1 MTSAN
6 VFNLSSVQQGQTLN
20 ANAATGKG
28 KANNPEAA
36 SVFAS
41 MMNGNY
47 STNLM
52 GSESENISSSIN
64 EVSTDNAAAGDAY
77 ERYQYRDNAIDS
89 EEGTTI
95 SDKINS
101 SEEELLNFE
110 DDVVQS
116 VATELEVDPEMVTEE
131 LQNLGMTV
139 YDLLNPQ
146 NLATLAMELT
156 GENSPA
162 ELLTNGEFLNI
173 MQDVEH
179 MADQLMTDLGL
190 TSGQMDELVS
200 QMDELMLQMDILEQP
215 ISLEEAGIAEILQHV
230 VTDETIA
237 AEEADMATSLPKEH
251 PEEMTEIP
259 EAETDTQL
267 QVDEEETQYL
277 QKETSYQQAYSEKED
292 GKSSDSFRESQNSS
306 HRTTSAEP
314 EIVNVTVSTEPL
326 TPETVA
332 ATNSEASYLSID
344 AMDLIEQIAE
354 NVRVSIVEGTS
365 SMEMQLNP
373 ENLGKVYL
381 QITSDEGVIHARMA
395 ASNEAVKTILEA
407 QLADLRQNL
416 NQAGVK
422 VDAIEVT
429 VASHEFEK
437 NLEQNQSG
445 EKKQGERQEEQ
456 HLSRRRNLNVSSL
469 DELSGLMTEE
479 ETLVAQMM
487 RDNGNSVDLTA

>member
-89 EEGTTI
+89 EEGATI

-179 MADQLMTDLGL
+179 IDRK
-190 TSGQMDELVS
+190 S
-200 QMDELMLQMDILEQP
+200 
-215 ISLEEAGIAEILQHV
+215 V
-230 VTDETIA
+230 V
-237 AEEADMATSLPKEH
+237 
-251 PEEMTEIP
+251 
-259 EAETDTQL
+259 
-267 QVDEEETQYL
+267 
-277 QKETSYQQAYSEKED
+277 
-292 GKSSDSFRESQNSS
+292 
-306 HRTTSAEP
+306 
-314 EIVNVTVSTEPL
+314 
-326 TPETVA
+326 
-332 ATNSEASYLSID
+332 
-344 AMDLIEQIAE
+344 
-354 NVRVSIVEGTS
+354 
-365 SMEMQLNP
+365 
-373 ENLGKVYL
+373 
-381 QITSDEGVIHARMA
+381 
-395 ASNEAVKTILEA
+395 
-407 QLADLRQNL
+407 
-416 NQAGVK
+416 
-422 VDAIEVT
+422 
-429 VASHEFEK
+429 
-437 NLEQNQSG
+437 
-445 EKKQGERQEEQ
+445 
-456 HLSRRRNLNVSSL
+456 
-469 DELSGLMTEE
+469 
-479 ETLVAQMM
+479 
-487 RDNGNSVDLTA
+487 